1 MLYLCMQFYEGVM
14 KRLLLSLF
22 FLLTWMGS
30 AILADTP
37 VSNGQGQQQT
47 LTVFSPS
54 NPAYDYSSYVPLHG
68 YDANRFQKCEIIYP
82 ANSLID
88 LKGKRISQMDF
99 YLQTKAT
106 IEWNATFKV
115 YLKEVNISAFPSDSP
130 SFIGFSEDDLVYEG
144 SLSGTSDIMSVEFNK
159 NTYIY
164 QGNNL
169 LVGVYLTEKGN
180 YKTAKF
186 YGTVVNNASIQG
198 VHKNSIDNV
207 TNPTHRNFI
216 PQTTFYYS
224 SAEQELIVPTAIE
237 VYDVNLNSAK
247 IGWTSIASAWQIYVK
262 DVEEN
267 KEYLINTS
275 YNPYSITKLD
285 DGHSLKTDHFY
296 EIKMRAVNGDK
307 VSDWSNTFGFRTLY
321 CTPDQEVSIR
331 YELKY
336 IGPSRY
342 YPGWKGN
349 AIIVKD
355 AITGVQLAEWKND
368 NGWETSGTL
377 RVCLGRKICF
387 EWKEG
392 DDVNYPPEDCSYK
405 VYDHYGEEIFSG
417 KGNSVF
423 PINYTVFS
431 GIIAPVDLT
440 VSNIGTN
447 SATIGWTK
455 RGDEEVKR
463 WQLCISDVEDNLIT
477 VDSNPFTLTGLNV
490 DTNYWVM
497 VRTYK
502 DDDNKSEWSEPITF
516 TTAEICPKP
525 INLKSEPES
534 TEATLSWEGTLG
546 IDSYV
551 LQYNAWWKWSDD
563 INPANSKTTYT
574 FDLHPFKGKGSI
586 AIRHYNVPDHSWLHI
601 DNIEVTNAEGESVY
615 FEDFENSRGRIPA
628 QLSSIDHDGDGYGWE
643 VLSNK
648 PEDLWFPYDNNGV
661 YGISSTSW
669 KKDGRG
675 LHPDDW
681 LIISDVEL
689 GGTFSFMGLAQRIDE
704 TDNFAVYV
712 MADDYVKEVPI
723 SNSNSYYM
731 SRLLNNVPYSWQIK
745 SVRGTEESR
754 WASALFETPYDPYAI
769 ATGIQTIDNGQLTM
783 DNYTDKWY
791 TIEGQKLSVK
801 PMKKGVY
808 IYNGKRVV
816 IR

>member
-1 MLYLCMQFYEGVM
+1 MLM
-14 KRLLLSLF
+14 
-22 FLLTWMGS
+22 LTWVGTVK
-30 AILADTP
+30 ADGE
-37 VSNGQGQQQT
+37 GQGQQQK
-47 LTVFSPS
+47 LTVFENNDWTNTDLPV
-54 NPAYDYSSYVPLHG
+54 NGEYAHWY
-68 YDANRFQKCEIIYP
+68 QKCELIYP
-82 ANSLID
+82 AD
-88 LKGKRISQMDF
+88 YLKDMKNNNISRMAF
-99 YLQTKAT
+99 HTGSNKASW
-106 IEWNATFKV
+106 EATFKI
-115 YLKEVNISAFPSDSP
+115 YLKEVAQSSFPTENLSFTDFSDVDP
-130 SFIGFSEDDLVYEG
+130 VYTG
-144 SLSGTSDIMSVEFNK
+144 QLDATGDTVWVVFDKPF
-159 NTYIY
+159 YY
-164 QGNNL
+164 QGGNL
-169 LVGVYLTEKGN
+169 LVVLHLTEPGN
-180 YKTAKF
+180 YDGAKF
-186 YGTVVNNASIQG
+186 QSKKNMSRACIRGRNKESFDAVKPLCVDYLPKVTFCYSPAEQG
-198 VHKNSIDNV
+198 LVAPSAINV
-207 TNPTHRNFI
+207 TCET
-216 PQTTFYYS
+216 
-224 SAEQELIVPTAIE
+224 
-237 VYDVNLNSAK
+237 LNSAK
-247 IGWTSIASAWQIYVK
+247 IEWQSGASAWQIYVK
-262 DVEEN
+262 DVEED

-275 YNPYSITKLD
+275 YNPYTLTKLD

-296 EIKMRAVNGDK
+296 EIKVRAVNGDK

-321 CTPDQEVSIR
+321 CTKDQEVEIR
-331 YELKY
+331 YELHY
-336 IGPSRY
+336 VGPSRY

-368 NGWETSGTL
+368 NGWDASGTL
-377 RVCLGRKICF
+377 KVCLGRKIRF

-392 DDVNYPPEDCSYK
+392 DDVNYPPEDCSYT

-417 KGNSVF
+417 KGNSFF
-423 PINYTVFS
+423 PVYHTVFS

-447 SATIGWTK
+447 SATIGWTE

-463 WQLCISDVEDNLIT
+463 WQLCISDVEDDLEI
-477 VDSNPFTLTGLNV
+477 VDSNPFTLTGLKY

-525 INLKSEPES
+525 KNLRSEPEA
-534 TEATLSWEGTLG
+534 TEATLSWEGTLD

-574 FDLHPFKGKGSI
+574 FDLHPFKGTGSI

-601 DNIEVTNAEGESVY
+601 DNIEVTNAEGERVY
-615 FEDFENSRGRIPA
+615 FEDFENSRGHIPA

-648 PEDLWFPYDNNGV
+648 PEDQWLPYDQSGV
-661 YGISSTSW
+661 YGISSTTW
-669 KKDGRG
+669 KKDGRE

-754 WASALFETPYDPYAI
+754 WASALFETPYDPHAI
-769 ATGIQTIDNGQLTM
+769 ATGIKAMDNGRWTM
-783 DNYTDKWY
+783 DNYSDEWF
-791 TIEGQKLSVK
+791 TIEGQKLSGK
-801 PMKKGVY
+801 PTKKGVY

>member
-1 MLYLCMQFYEGVM
+1 MLM
-14 KRLLLSLF
+14 
-22 FLLTWMGS
+22 LTWVGTVK
-30 AILADTP
+30 ADGE
-37 VSNGQGQQQT
+37 GQGQQQK
-47 LTVFSPS
+47 LTVFENNDWTNTDLPV
-54 NPAYDYSSYVPLHG
+54 NGEYAHWY
-68 YDANRFQKCEIIYP
+68 QKCELIYP
-82 ANSLID
+82 AD
-88 LKGKRISQMDF
+88 YLKDMKNNNISRMAF
-99 YLQTKAT
+99 HTGSNKASW
-106 IEWNATFKV
+106 EATFKI
-115 YLKEVNISAFPSDSP
+115 YLKEVAQSSFPTENLSFTDFSDVDP
-130 SFIGFSEDDLVYEG
+130 VYTG
-144 SLSGTSDIMSVEFNK
+144 QLDATGDTVWVVFDKPF
-159 NTYIY
+159 YY
-164 QGNNL
+164 QGGNL
-169 LVGVYLTEKGN
+169 LVVLHLTEPGN
-180 YKTAKF
+180 YDGAKF
-186 YGTVVNNASIQG
+186 QSKKNMSRACIRGRNKESFDAVKPLCVDYLPKVTFCYSPAEQG
-198 VHKNSIDNV
+198 LVAPSAINV
-207 TNPTHRNFI
+207 TCET
-216 PQTTFYYS
+216 
-224 SAEQELIVPTAIE
+224 
-237 VYDVNLNSAK
+237 LNSAK
-247 IGWTSIASAWQIYVK
+247 IEWQSGASAWQIYVK
-262 DVEEN
+262 DVEED

-275 YNPYSITKLD
+275 YNPYTLTKLD

-296 EIKMRAVNGDK
+296 EIKVRAVNGDK

-321 CTPDQEVSIR
+321 CTKDQEVEIR
-331 YELKY
+331 YELHY
-336 IGPSRY
+336 VGPSRY

-368 NGWETSGTL
+368 NGWDASGTL
-377 RVCLGRKICF
+377 KVCLGRKIRF

-392 DDVNYPPEDCSYK
+392 DDVNYPPEDCSYQ

-417 KGNSVF
+417 KGNSFF
-423 PINYTVFS
+423 PVYHTVFS

-447 SATIGWTK
+447 SATIGWTE

-463 WQLCISDVEDNLIT
+463 WQLCISDVEDDLEI
-477 VDSNPFTLTGLNV
+477 VDSNPFTLTGLKY

-525 INLKSEPES
+525 KNLRSEPEA
-534 TEATLSWEGTLG
+534 TEATLSWEGTLD

-574 FDLHPFKGKGSI
+574 FDLQPFKGTGSI

-615 FEDFENSRGRIPA
+615 FEDFENSRGHIPA

-648 PEDLWFPYDNNGV
+648 PEDQWVPYDQSGV
-661 YGISSTSW
+661 YGISSTTW
-669 KKDGRG
+669 KKDGRE

-681 LIISDVEL
+681 LIICDVEL

-731 SRLLNNVPYSWQIK
+731 SRLLNNVPYSWRIK
-745 SVRGTEESR
+745 SVRGAEESR
-754 WASALFETPYDPYAI
+754 WASALFETPYDPHAI
-769 ATGIQTIDNGQLTM
+769 ATGIKAMDNGRWTM
-783 DNYTDKWY
+783 DNYSDEWY
-791 TIEGQKLSVK
+791 TIEGQKLNGK
-801 PMKKGVY
+801 PTKKGVY

-816 IR
+816 N

>member
-1 MLYLCMQFYEGVM
+1 MLM
-14 KRLLLSLF
+14 
-22 FLLTWMGS
+22 LTWVGTVK
-30 AILADTP
+30 ADGE
-37 VSNGQGQQQT
+37 GQGQQQK
-47 LTVFSPS
+47 LTVFENNDWTNTDLPV
-54 NPAYDYSSYVPLHG
+54 NGEYAHWY
-68 YDANRFQKCEIIYP
+68 QKCELIYP
-82 ANSLID
+82 AD
-88 LKGKRISQMDF
+88 YLKDMKNNNISRMAF
-99 YLQTKAT
+99 HTGSNKASW
-106 IEWNATFKV
+106 EATFKI
-115 YLKEVNISAFPSDSP
+115 YLKEVAQSSFPTENLSFTDFSDVDP
-130 SFIGFSEDDLVYEG
+130 VYTG
-144 SLSGTSDIMSVEFNK
+144 QLDATGDTVWVVFDKPF
-159 NTYIY
+159 YY
-164 QGNNL
+164 QGGNL
-169 LVGVYLTEKGN
+169 LVVLHLTEPGN
-180 YKTAKF
+180 YDGAKF
-186 YGTVVNNASIQG
+186 QSKKNMSRACIRGRNKESFDAVKPLCVDYLPKVTFCYSPAEQG
-198 VHKNSIDNV
+198 LVAPSAINV
-207 TNPTHRNFI
+207 TCET
-216 PQTTFYYS
+216 
-224 SAEQELIVPTAIE
+224 
-237 VYDVNLNSAK
+237 LNSAK
-247 IGWTSIASAWQIYVK
+247 IEWQSGASAWQIYVK
-262 DVEEN
+262 DVEED

-275 YNPYSITKLD
+275 YNPYTLTKLD

-296 EIKMRAVNGDK
+296 EIKVRAVNGDK

-321 CTPDQEVSIR
+321 CTKDQEVEIR
-331 YELKY
+331 YELHY
-336 IGPSRY
+336 VGPSRY

-368 NGWETSGTL
+368 NGWDASGTL
-377 RVCLGRKICF
+377 KVCLGRKIRF

-392 DDVNYPPEDCSYK
+392 DDVNYPPEDCSYQ

-417 KGNSVF
+417 KGNSFF
-423 PINYTVFS
+423 PVYHTVFS

-447 SATIGWTK
+447 SATIGWTE

-463 WQLCISDVEDNLIT
+463 WQLCISDVEDDLEI
-477 VDSNPFTLTGLNV
+477 VDSNPFTLTGLKY

-525 INLKSEPES
+525 KNLRSEPEA
-534 TEATLSWEGTLG
+534 TEATLSWEGTLD

-574 FDLHPFKGKGSI
+574 FDLQPFKGTGSI

-601 DNIEVTNAEGESVY
+601 DNIEVTNAEGERVY
-615 FEDFENSRGRIPA
+615 FEDFENSRGHIPA

-648 PEDLWFPYDNNGV
+648 PEDQWLPYDQSGV
-661 YGISSTSW
+661 YGISSTTW
-669 KKDGRG
+669 KKDGRE

-712 MADDYVKEVPI
+712 MADDNVKEVPI

-731 SRLLNNVPYSWQIK
+731 SRLLNNVPYSWRIK
-745 SVRGTEESR
+745 SVRGAEESR
-754 WASALFETPYDPYAI
+754 WASALFETPYDPHAI
-769 ATGIQTIDNGQLTM
+769 ATGIKAMDNGQWTM
-783 DNYTDKWY
+783 DNCTDEWY
-791 TIEGQKLSVK
+791 TIEGQKLNGK
-801 PMKKGVY
+801 PTKKGVY

-816 IR
+816 K

>member
-1 MLYLCMQFYEGVM
+1 MLM
-14 KRLLLSLF
+14 
-22 FLLTWMGS
+22 LTWVGTVK
-30 AILADTP
+30 ADGE
-37 VSNGQGQQQT
+37 GQGQQQK
-47 LTVFSPS
+47 LTVFENNDWTNTDLPV
-54 NPAYDYSSYVPLHG
+54 NGEYAHWY
-68 YDANRFQKCEIIYP
+68 QKCELIYP
-82 ANSLID
+82 AD
-88 LKGKRISQMDF
+88 YLKDMKNNNISRMAF
-99 YLQTKAT
+99 HTGSNKASW
-106 IEWNATFKV
+106 EATFKI
-115 YLKEVNISAFPSDSP
+115 YLKEVAQSSFPTENLSFTDFSDVDP
-130 SFIGFSEDDLVYEG
+130 VYTG
-144 SLSGTSDIMSVEFNK
+144 QLDATGDTVWVVFDKPF
-159 NTYIY
+159 YY
-164 QGNNL
+164 QGGNL
-169 LVGVYLTEKGN
+169 LVVLHLTEPGN
-180 YKTAKF
+180 YDGAKF
-186 YGTVVNNASIQG
+186 QSKKNMSRACIRGRNKESFDAVKPLCVDYLPKVTFCYSPAEQG
-198 VHKNSIDNV
+198 LVAPSAINV
-207 TNPTHRNFI
+207 TCET
-216 PQTTFYYS
+216 
-224 SAEQELIVPTAIE
+224 
-237 VYDVNLNSAK
+237 LNSAK
-247 IGWTSIASAWQIYVK
+247 IEWQSGASAWQIYVK
-262 DVEEN
+262 DVEED

-275 YNPYSITKLD
+275 YNPYTLTKLD

-296 EIKMRAVNGDK
+296 EIKVRAVNGDK

-321 CTPDQEVSIR
+321 CTKDQEVEIR
-331 YELKY
+331 YELHY

-368 NGWETSGTL
+368 NGWDASGTL
-377 RVCLGRKICF
+377 KVCLGRKIRF

-392 DDVNYPPEDCSYK
+392 DDVNYPPEDCSYQ

-417 KGNSVF
+417 KGNSFF
-423 PINYTVFS
+423 PVYHTVFS

-447 SATIGWTK
+447 SATIGWTE

-463 WQLCISDVEDNLIT
+463 WQLCISDVEDDLEI
-477 VDSNPFTLTGLNV
+477 VDSNPFTLTGLKY

-525 INLKSEPES
+525 KNLRSEPEA
-534 TEATLSWEGTLG
+534 TEATLSWEGTLD

-574 FDLHPFKGKGSI
+574 FDLQPFKGTGSI

-601 DNIEVTNAEGESVY
+601 DNIEVTNAEGERVY

-648 PEDLWFPYDNNGV
+648 PEDQWLPYDQSGV
-661 YGISSTSW
+661 YGISSTTW
-669 KKDGRG
+669 KKDGRE

-731 SRLLNNVPYSWQIK
+731 SRLLNNVPYSWRIK
-745 SVRGTEESR
+745 SVRGAEESR
-754 WASALFETPYDPYAI
+754 WASALFETPYDPHAI
-769 ATGIQTIDNGQLTM
+769 ATGIKAMDNGQWTM
-783 DNYTDKWY
+783 DNYAEEWY
-791 TIEGQKLSVK
+791 TIEGQKLSGK
-801 PMKKGVY
+801 PTKKGVY

-816 IR
+816 N

>member
-14 KRLLLSLF
+14 KRILLSLF
-22 FLLTWMGS
+22 FLLTCMG
-30 AILADTP
+30 AATFAGTPDT
-37 VSNGQGQQQT
+37 NGQGQQQT
-47 LTVFSPS
+47 LTVFENADHASE
-54 NPAYDYSSYVPLHG
+54 YVPVSG
-68 YDANRFQKCEIIYP
+68 YYADWYQKCEMIYP
-82 ANSLID
+82 AD
-88 LKGKRISQMDF
+88 
-99 YLQTKAT
+99 YLQDMINSNITQMGFHTSAKTKKDWT
-106 IEWNATFKV
+106 ATFKV
-115 YLKEVNISAFPSDSP
+115 YIKAVAQSSFPSENLAFTNFTDN
-130 SFIGFSEDDLVYEG
+130 DLVYTG
-144 SLSGTSDIMSVEFNK
+144 KLSATGDMMSVVFDSPF
-159 NTYIY
+159 YY
-164 QGNNL
+164 QGGNL
-169 LVGVYLTEKGN
+169 LVCFHLTEPGN
-180 YKTAKF
+180 YSTGYFWCKKDMSRACIYGRVKAKD
-186 YGTVVNNASIQG
+186 GNTL
-198 VHKNSIDNV
+198 DDV
-207 TNPTHRNFI
+207 TPSCVDYL
-216 PQTTFYYS
+216 PKVTFYYTP
-224 SAEQELIVPTAIE
+224 AQQVLVAPEAINVTCE
-237 VYDVNLNSAK
+237 TLNSAK
-247 IGWTSIASAWQIYVK
+247 IEWQSGASAWQIYVK

-275 YNPYSITKLD
+275 YKPYTLTKLD

-296 EIKMRAVNGDK
+296 EIKVRAVNGDK

-321 CTPDQEVSIR
+321 CTKDQEVEIR

-392 DDVNYPPEDCSYK
+392 DDVNYPPEHCSYQ

-447 SATIGWTK
+447 SATIGWTE

-477 VDSNPFTLTGLNV
+477 VDSNPFTLTGLDV

-502 DDDNKSEWSEPITF
+502 DDDNKSEWSEPISF

-525 INLKSEPES
+525 INLKSELGS

-574 FDLHPFKGKGSI
+574 FDLQPFKGTGSI

-601 DNIEVTNAEGESVY
+601 DNIEVTNAEGERVY

-648 PEDLWFPYDNNGV
+648 PEDQWLPYDQSGV
-661 YGISSTSW
+661 YGISSTTW
-669 KKDGRG
+669 KKDGRE

-723 SNSNSYYM
+723 SNSNSYYIP
-731 SRLLNNVPYSWQIK
+731 RLLNNVPYSWQIK

-769 ATGIQTIDNGQLTM
+769 ATGIQSIDNGKLTKY
-783 DNYTDKWY
+783 NYTDKWY
-791 TIEGQKLSVK
+791 TIEGQKLSGK
-801 PMKKGVY
+801 PTKKGVY

>member
-1 MLYLCMQFYEGVM
+1 M
-14 KRLLLSLF
+14 KEKILLSVMLM
-22 FLLTWMGS
+22 LTWVGTVK
-30 AILADTP
+30 ADGE
-37 VSNGQGQQQT
+37 GQGQQQK
-47 LTVFSPS
+47 LTVFENNDWTNTDLPV
-54 NPAYDYSSYVPLHG
+54 NGEYAHWY
-68 YDANRFQKCEIIYP
+68 QKCELIYP
-82 ANSLID
+82 AD
-88 LKGKRISQMDF
+88 YLKDMKNNNISRMAF
-99 YLQTKAT
+99 HTGSNKASW
-106 IEWNATFKV
+106 EATFKI
-115 YLKEVNISAFPSDSP
+115 YLKEVAQSSFPTENLSFTDFSDVDP
-130 SFIGFSEDDLVYEG
+130 VYTG
-144 SLSGTSDIMSVEFNK
+144 QLDATGDTVWVVFDKPF
-159 NTYIY
+159 YY
-164 QGNNL
+164 QGGNL
-169 LVGVYLTEKGN
+169 LVVLHLTEPGN
-180 YKTAKF
+180 YDGAKF
-186 YGTVVNNASIQG
+186 QSKKNMSRACIRGRNKESFDAVKPLCVDYLPKVTFCYSPAEQG
-198 VHKNSIDNV
+198 LVAPSAINV
-207 TNPTHRNFI
+207 TCET
-216 PQTTFYYS
+216 
-224 SAEQELIVPTAIE
+224 
-237 VYDVNLNSAK
+237 LNSAK
-247 IGWTSIASAWQIYVK
+247 IEWQSGASAWQIYVK
-262 DVEEN
+262 DVEED

-275 YNPYSITKLD
+275 YKPYTLTKLD
-285 DGHSLKTDHFY
+285 KDHSLKTDHFY
-296 EIKMRAVNGDK
+296 EIKVRAVNGDK

-321 CTPDQEVSIR
+321 CTKDQEVEIR
-331 YELKY
+331 YELHY

-368 NGWETSGTL
+368 NGWDASGTL
-377 RVCLGRKICF
+377 KVCLGRKIRF

-392 DDVNYPPEDCSYK
+392 DDVNYPPEDCSYT

-417 KGNSVF
+417 KGNSFF
-423 PINYTVFS
+423 PVYHTVFS

-447 SATIGWTK
+447 SATIGWTE

-463 WQLCISDVEDNLIT
+463 WQLCISDVEDDLEI
-477 VDSNPFTLTGLNV
+477 VDSNPFTLTGLKY

-525 INLKSEPES
+525 KNLRSEPEA
-534 TEATLSWEGTLG
+534 TEATLSWEGTLD

-574 FDLHPFKGKGSI
+574 FDLQPFKGTGSI

-601 DNIEVTNAEGESVY
+601 DNIEVTNAEGERVY

-648 PEDLWFPYDNNGV
+648 PEDQWLPYDQSGV
-661 YGISSTSW
+661 YGISSTTW
-669 KKDGRG
+669 KKDGRE

-731 SRLLNNVPYSWQIK
+731 SRLLNNVPYSWRIK
-745 SVRGTEESR
+745 SVRGAEESR
-754 WASALFETPYDPYAI
+754 WASALFETPYDPHAI
-769 ATGIQTIDNGQLTM
+769 ATGIKAMDNGQWTM
-783 DNYTDKWY
+783 DNYAEEWY
-791 TIEGQKLSVK
+791 TIEGQKLSGK
-801 PMKKGVY
+801 PTKKGVY

-816 IR
+816 N

>member
-1 MLYLCMQFYEGVM
+1 ML
-14 KRLLLSLF
+14 
-22 FLLTWMGS
+22 LLTWVGS
-30 AILADTP
+30 VKAEGE
-37 VSNGQGQQQT
+37 GQTKT
-47 LTVFSPS
+47 LTVFETTK
-54 NPAYDYSSYVPLHG
+54 AISYVPIEG
-68 YDANRFQKCEIIYP
+68 KNANCFQKTETIYP
-82 ANSLID
+82 ADALQD
-88 LKGKRISQMDF
+88 LKSCNISQMDF
-99 YLQTKAT
+99 YLKLQAEK
-106 IEWNATFKV
+106 EWNATFKV
-115 YLKEVNISAFPSDSP
+115 YLKEVNQNIFSDNH
-130 SFIGFSEDDLVYEG
+130 FIGFSENDLVYEG
-144 SLSGTSDIMSVEFNK
+144 NLSGTSAVMPIKFNK
-159 NTYIY
+159 KSYYY
-164 QGNNL
+164 QGGNL
-169 LVGVYLTEKGN
+169 LLGVYQTEKGTWSTSTFRN
-180 YKTAKF
+180 VVTEVAQNDYPSLHGISSSSLDAISS
-186 YGTVVNNASIQG
+186 GTRRNNL
-198 VHKNSIDNV
+198 
-207 TNPTHRNFI
+207 PM
-216 PQTTFYYS
+216 TTFYYS
-224 SAEQELIVPTAIE
+224 IPEQPVPATPANITVTCE
-237 VYDVNLNSAK
+237 TLNIAK
-247 IGWTSIASAWQIYVK
+247 IGWISTASEWQIYVK

-267 KEYLINTS
+267 KEYLIDTS
-275 YNPYSITKLD
+275 YNPYTLTKLD
-285 DGHSLKTDHFY
+285 KDHSLKTDHYY
-296 EIKMRAVNGDK
+296 EIKVRAVNGDK

-321 CTPDQEVSIR
+321 CTKDQEVEIR
-331 YELKY
+331 YELHY
-336 IGPSRY
+336 VGPSRN

-368 NGWETSGTL
+368 NGWDASGTL
-377 RVCLGRKICF
+377 KVCLGRKIRF

-392 DDVNYPPEDCSYK
+392 DDVNYPPEDCSYQ

-417 KGNSVF
+417 KGNSFF
-423 PINYTVFS
+423 PVYHTVFS

-447 SATIGWTK
+447 SATIGWTE

-463 WQLCISDVEDNLIT
+463 WQLCISDVEDDLEI
-477 VDSNPFTLTGLNV
+477 VDSNPFTLTGLKY

-525 INLKSEPES
+525 INLMSELGS

-574 FDLHPFKGKGSI
+574 FDLQPFKGTGSI

-601 DNIEVTNAEGESVY
+601 DNIEVTNAEGERVY

-648 PEDLWFPYDNNGV
+648 PEDQWLPYDQSGV
-661 YGISSTSW
+661 YGISSTTW
-669 KKDGRG
+669 KKDGRE

-754 WASALFETPYDPYAI
+754 WASALFETPYDPHAI
-769 ATGIQTIDNGQLTM
+769 ATGIKAMDNGQWTM
-783 DNYTDKWY
+783 DNYSDEWY
-791 TIEGQKLSVK
+791 TIEGQKLSGK
-801 PMKKGVY
+801 PTKKGVY

-816 IR
+816 N

>member
-1 MLYLCMQFYEGVM
+1 MQFYEGVM
-14 KRLLLSLF
+14 KRILLSLF

-37 VSNGQGQQQT
+37 VTNGQGQQQT
-47 LTVFSPS
+47 LTLYSPTG
-54 NPAYDYSSYVPLHG
+54 PYDDSYITPIYGSEVNYFRKCEMIYPKEDLQDMISSY
-68 YDANRFQKCEIIYP
+68 
-82 ANSLID
+82 
-88 LKGKRISQMDF
+88 ISQMDL
-99 YLQTKAT
+99 YLKEKAHRREDPET
-106 IEWNATFKV
+106 LIEWGATFQI
-115 YLKEVNISAFPSDSP
+115 YLKEVEPSSFSDKQ
-130 SFIGFSEDDLVYEG
+130 FIGFSEENLVYEG
-144 SLSGTSDIMSVEFNK
+144 VLSGTSDVMPIVFNK
-159 NTYIY
+159 SYYY
-164 QGNNL
+164 QGGNL
-169 LVGVYLTEKGN
+169 LVGFYQITKGN
-180 YKTAKF
+180 YARAVFHAKAKQ
-186 YGTVVNNASIQG
+186 NASVYG
-198 VHKNSIDNV
+198 KNSTSIDQV
-207 TNPTHRNFI
+207 KATNYSSYLPN
-216 PQTTFYYS
+216 TTFYYG
-224 SAEQELIVPTAIE
+224 SAGEGLAAPTTLNAHDVTLTSATIE
-237 VYDVNLNSAK
+237 
-247 IGWTSIASAWQIYVK
+247 WTSTASAWQICVN
-262 DVEEN
+262 DDEEN
-267 KEYLINTS
+267 LIDTNEKTYTFTGLETDKS
-275 YNPYSITKLD
+275 YQ
-285 DGHSLKTDHFY
+285 
-296 EIKMRAVNGDK
+296 IKVRAVNGDK
-307 VSDWSNTFGFRTLY
+307 VSDWSNTIEFRTLY
-321 CTPDQEVSIR
+321 CTTEQEVEIR

-336 IGPSRY
+336 IGPERY

-355 AITGVQLAEWKND
+355 AITGVELAEWKND
-368 NGWETSGTL
+368 NDWETSGTL

-392 DDVNYPPEDCSYK
+392 DTPTEYCSYK
-405 VYDHYGEEIFSG
+405 VYDHYEKEIFSG
-417 KGNSVF
+417 KGKLLD

-447 SATIGWTK
+447 SATIGWTE
-455 RGDEEVKR
+455 RGDEEVKQ
-463 WQLCISDVEDNLIT
+463 WQLCIYDVEDDLEI
-477 VDSNPFTLTGLNV
+477 VDSNPFTLTGLKY
-490 DTNYWVM
+490 DTNYRVM

-502 DDDNKSEWSEPITF
+502 DYYNKSEWSEPITF

-525 INLKSEPES
+525 INLKSEPGS
-534 TEATLSWEGTLG
+534 TEATLSWERPLD

-615 FEDFENSRGRIPA
+615 FEDFENSRGNIPA
-628 QLSSIDHDGDGYGWE
+628 HFSSIDHDGDGYGWE

-648 PEDLWFPYDNNGV
+648 PEDQWEPYDESGV

-669 KKDGRG
+669 KKDGRE

-689 GGTFSFMGLAQRIDE
+689 GGTFSFMGHAQRIDE

-723 SNSNSYYM
+723 SNSNSYYIP
-731 SRLLNNVPYSWQIK
+731 RLLNNVPYSWQIK

-783 DNYTDKWY
+783 DNYTDEWY
-791 TIEGQKLSVK
+791 TIEGQKLSGK
-801 PMKKGVY
+801 PTKEGVY